1 MRNDNNVIYRGS
13 RRELLATLTIS
24 GITLAVLCM
33 AGYFAP
39 SLLAIALH

>member
-1 MRNDNNVIYRGS
+1 MQNDNDMVHQGS
-13 RRELLATLTIS
+13 RRELLTTLAIS
-24 GITLAVLCM
+24 GITLAVLCT

>member
-1 MRNDNNVIYRGS
+1 MQNDNDEVYQGS

-24 GITLAVLCM
+24 GITLVVLCT

>member
-1 MRNDNNVIYRGS
+1 MQKDNDLVYQGS

-24 GITLAVLCM
+24 GITLAVLCA

>member
-1 MRNDNNVIYRGS
+1 MQDDNDTFHQPSRG
-13 RRELLATLTIS
+13 ELLATLGIS
-24 GITLAVLCM
+24 GLTLAVLCM